1 MKKLNGSNRRS
12 NWRSSTVVIA
22 VLRIRASRERR
33 SGGTKYRIQGLFSAV
48 LYSPCKHLSPLHNII
63 AKENVNLLSQQSW
76 MEEVLQE
83 KGIRGIITNSPI
95 MKKIYTQLFLVH
107 SLASPLLLSLHQ
119 IHPDQFVP
127 QRQLLHGSSFRPEY
141 NFLLISRYNSP

>member
-1 MKKLNGSNRRS
+1 MRLCLSNF
-12 NWRSSTVVIA
+12 
-22 VLRIRASRERR
+22 
-33 SGGTKYRIQGLFSAV
+33 Q
-48 LYSPCKHLSPLHNII
+48 LSPLHNII

-141 NFLLISRYNSP
+141 NFLLISRYNSPWGNSIRSSRDVEDGIKGGSIRYEKKCCHAQIRMYCSAESYGVGF